1 MSCIIFG
8 KLKQTKLKTIVGPVI
23 LGSTEGQIPAA
34 DHWPRVWSNLT
45 STARAHPPGYGLWST
60 GHWKWCIQV

>member
-34 DHWPRVWSNLT
+34 DH
-45 STARAHPPGYGLWST
+45 
-60 GHWKWCIQV
+60 